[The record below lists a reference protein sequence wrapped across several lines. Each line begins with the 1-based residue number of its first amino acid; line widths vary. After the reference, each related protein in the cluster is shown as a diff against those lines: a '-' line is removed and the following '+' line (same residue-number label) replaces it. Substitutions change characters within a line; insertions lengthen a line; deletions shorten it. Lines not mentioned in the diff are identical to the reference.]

1 MMMKQEKAEAKTVSG
16 PGGRGQQRTPKPG
29 PRSGERGQ
37 QGPVGGESRAQ
48 EEGTPGTPRAG
59 TPGWGDC
66 RDLGGRPL
74 LSWEKPDLSSIPET
88 AIS

>member
-16 PGGRGQQRTPKPG
+16 PGGRG
-29 PRSGERGQ
+29 E

-59 TPGWGDC
+59 TPGWGDR
-66 RDLGGRPL
+66 RDLGGRPP
-74 LSWEKPDLSSIPET
+74 LSWEEPDLSSIPET